1 MQEHQNSDSEIAL
14 SALIENV
21 PGKVAGAAKI
31 CNVSVRAVYKWISHG
46 RLPRT
51 DYTGE
56 TNYAEK
62 LAVSTGGKHSASEF
76 LSCNKNIVT
85 KGYPIHG

>member
-1 MQEHQNSDSEIAL
+1 MQEHEHVASEIAL
-14 SALIENV
+14 SVLLDNV
-21 PGKVAGAAKI
+21 PGKVAGAARI

-56 TNYAEK
+56 TNYAAK
-62 LAVSTGGKHSASEF
+62 LADATGGKHSASEF
-76 LSCNKNIVT
+76 LSCNKINVS
-85 KGYPIHG
+85 KGYTNHG